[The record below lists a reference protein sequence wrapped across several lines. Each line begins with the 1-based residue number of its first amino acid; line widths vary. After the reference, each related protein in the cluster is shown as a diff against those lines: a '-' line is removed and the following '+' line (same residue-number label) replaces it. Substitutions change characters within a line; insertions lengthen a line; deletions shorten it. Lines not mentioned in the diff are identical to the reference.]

1 MRRALILLVL
11 VLTASLV
18 QAQTVTITEET
29 IGVVKKVRFAWTV
42 DAAGDATGTTVGAYN
57 GKIEVLVTDPGAG
70 PPTDNYDIVVTDEDG
85 YDTLAGAGAN
95 RDTATTETVL
105 ASTLGVVANDKLTL
119 TVAAAG
125 NATSGVVV
133 VYIR

>member
-1 MRRALILLVL
+1 
-11 VLTASLV
+11 
-18 QAQTVTITEET
+18 
-29 IGVVKKVRFAWTV
+29 VRFAWTV
-42 DAAGDATGTTVGAYN
+42 DAAGAATGTTTGTYN

-95 RDTATTETVL
+95 RDTANTETVL
-105 ASTLGVVANDKLTL
+105 ASTLSVVANDKLTL
-119 TVAAAG
+119 TLAAAG
-125 NATSGVVV
+125 NATSGVVI